1 MVHLAIIIMLMVRI
15 LGMAKMMGMEM
26 EMLVVRMLHL
36 VFILVGDS
44 VLKLLVAALSS
55 ILDLESALIAMSTTI
70 F

>member
-15 LGMAKMMGMEM
+15 LGMTKMMV
-26 EMLVVRMLHL
+26 MLVVRMPDL
-36 VFILVGDS
+36 VLILVGDS

-55 ILDLESALIAMSTTI
+55 ILDLEIVLMALSIKI

>member
-15 LGMAKMMGMEM
+15 LGMERV
-26 EMLVVRMLHL
+26 MLVVRMLHL
-36 VFILVGDS
+36 VLILVGDS

-55 ILDLESALIAMSTTI
+55 ILDLEIVLITLSIKI

>member
-15 LGMAKMMGMEM
+15 LGMERV
-26 EMLVVRMLHL
+26 MLVVRMLYL
-36 VFILVGDS
+36 VLILVGDS

-55 ILDLESALIAMSTTI
+55 ILDLEIVLITLSIKI

>member
-1 MVHLAIIIMLMVRI
+1 MWFTWQSYMANIIMLMVRI
-15 LGMAKMMGMEM
+15 LGMEM

-55 ILDLESALIAMSTTI
+55 ILDLEIVLITLSIKI

>member
-1 MVHLAIIIMLMVRI
+1 MWFTWQSYMANIIMLMVRI
-15 LGMAKMMGMEM
+15 LGMEM

-36 VFILVGDS
+36 VLILVGDS

-55 ILDLESALIAMSTTI
+55 ILDLEIVLITLSIKI

>member
-15 LGMAKMMGMEM
+15 LGMTKMMV
-26 EMLVVRMLHL
+26 MLVVRMPDL
-36 VFILVGDS
+36 VLILVGDS

-55 ILDLESALIAMSTTI
+55 ILDLEIVLITLSIKI

>member
-1 MVHLAIIIMLMVRI
+1 MWFTWQSYMANIIMLMVRI
-15 LGMAKMMGMEM
+15 LGMEM

-36 VFILVGDS
+36 VLILVGDS

-55 ILDLESALIAMSTTI
+55 ILDLEIVLMALSIKI

>member
-1 MVHLAIIIMLMVRI
+1 MWFTWQSYMANIIMLMVRI
-15 LGMAKMMGMEM
+15 LRMEM

-36 VFILVGDS
+36 VLILVGDS

-55 ILDLESALIAMSTTI
+55 ILDLEIVLITLSIKI

>member
-15 LGMAKMMGMEM
+15 LGMEM

-36 VFILVGDS
+36 VLILVGDS

-55 ILDLESALIAMSTTI
+55 ILDLEIVLITLSIKI